1 MKNRHSQT
9 NNPFFAGSSKKI
21 SKNGLNFRRRRHK
34 PDRKLVMG
42 KFFVVIETVLVIALA
57 FVIVEAFGIRTSVV
71 GESME
76 KTLSDGDEVLLNR
89 AVGTLFSLHRG
100 QMIAFLP
107 SGKEDATVS
116 IKRII
121 GCPHDTVLI
130 ENGSV
135 YVNGDNY
142 DDISESDYIEVAG
155 LASREIKLGDG
166 EYFVL
171 GDNRNNSQDSRFES
185 VGNIKKEYVLGAV
198 WFKVSGNGFG
208 LVE

>member
-1 MKNRHSQT
+1 MRKRQRQS
-9 NNPFFAGSSKKI
+9 NPFVTVSKKERVRI
-21 SKNGLNFRRRRHK
+21 GLNFRRRRNK
-34 PDRKLVMG
+34 RDRKLVAG
-42 KFFVVIETVLVIALA
+42 KLLIVLETIVVVGLA
-57 FVIVEAFGIRTSVV
+57 FALVELFGIKTAVV

-89 AVGTLFSLHRG
+89 ALGAVFSLHRG
-100 QMIAFLP
+100 QVIAFLP

-121 GCPHDTVLI
+121 GCPGDTVVI
-130 ENGSV
+130 ENGYI
-135 YVNGDNY
+135 YVNGKNY
-142 DDISESDYIEVAG
+142 EDISEADYIEVAG
-155 LASREIKLGDG
+155 LAARKIKLMED

-185 VGNIKKEYVLGAV
+185 VGNIRKKYVIGAV
-198 WFKVSGNGFG
+198 WFRISGNGFG